1 MRLFVAIDIAPE
13 IRERLARFR
22 SEMKSLAPAARW
34 VGVETFHITLKF
46 IGEQTPQQMESIRS
60 ALGAIHAAPTSIS
73 FRNTGFF
80 PNARTARVFWV
91 GIEAEPGLAK
101 LAQEVDHALIPLSVQ
116 PEDKPY
122 TPHLTLARAGGSG
135 NPRHLRGDRPNTA
148 FASLQQKLAAMNAPE
163 FGTMMASEFFLY
175 ESRLSPAGAQYTKLA
190 RFALG

>member
-1 MRLFVAIDIAPE
+1 
-13 IRERLARFR
+13 
-22 SEMKSLAPAARW
+22 
-34 VGVETFHITLKF
+34 
-46 IGEQTPQQMESIRS
+46 
-60 ALGAIHAAPTSIS
+60 
-73 FRNTGFF
+73 
-80 PNARTARVFWV
+80 VFWV